1 MAQGADKPLRRGSTW
16 MFQWLGGQ
24 GVPIRNL
31 SLSYCLGVGSCEIAD
46 IEPFGNRRLR
56 GWASRILRGDPP
68 LECREVGVD
77 QTLHFVVP
85 VGTSRNDSLEHIG
98 SFQLQQGLSY
108 FLLLLIRK
116 GIVVYSPVLMT
127 TWGQFWMV
135 LNTSTL

>member
-1 MAQGADKPLRRGSTW
+1 

-77 QTLHFVVP
+77 QTTHFVVP
-85 VGTSRNDSLEHIG
+85 VGSGRNDGLEHIG
-98 SFQLQQGLSY
+98 LFQPQQGSSC
-108 FLLLLIRK
+108 LLLLLVCK
-116 GIVVYSPVLMT
+116 GIVVCYGAVGFADLLET
-127 TWGQFWMV
+127 Y
-135 LNTSTL
+135 TLG

>member
-1 MAQGADKPLRRGSTW
+1 

-77 QTLHFVVP
+77 QTTHFVVP
-85 VGTSRNDSLEHIG
+85 VGSGRNDGLEHIG
-98 SFQLQQGLSY
+98 LFQPQQGASC
-108 FLLLLIRK
+108 LLLLLVCK
-116 GIVVYSPVLMT
+116 GIVECYGTVGFAEQLEPY
-127 TWGQFWMV
+127 
-135 LNTSTL
+135 TLG